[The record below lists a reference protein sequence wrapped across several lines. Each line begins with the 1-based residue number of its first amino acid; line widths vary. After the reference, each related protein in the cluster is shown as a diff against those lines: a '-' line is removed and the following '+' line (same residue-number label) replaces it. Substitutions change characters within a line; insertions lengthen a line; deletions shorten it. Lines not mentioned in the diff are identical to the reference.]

1 MTKIDKNKCL
11 GCGACVSA
19 CSEGFEIINQKA
31 EIKNSEAKCIKEAIS
46 ICPVNA
52 IK

>member
-1 MTKIDKNKCL
+1 MTNIDKELCI
-11 GCGACVSA
+11 GCGACVST
-19 CSEGFEIINQKA
+19 CPEGFEMNDGKA
-31 EIKNSEAKCIKEAIS
+31 KIKNPKAKCLKDAIS

>member
-1 MTKIDKNKCL
+1 MTKIDKELCI
-11 GCGACVSA
+11 GCGACVST
-19 CSEGFEIINQKA
+19 CPEGFEMSDGKA
-31 EIKNSEAKCIKEAIS
+31 KIKNPKAKCLKEAIS

>member
-1 MTKIDKNKCL
+1 MTNIDKEKCI
-11 GCGACVSA
+11 GCGACVST
-19 CSEGFEIINQKA
+19 CPEGIKMINGKA
-31 EIKNSEAKCIKEAIS
+31 IIKNPKAKCLKEAIS

>member
-1 MTKIDKNKCL
+1 MTNIDKEKCI
-11 GCGACVSA
+11 GCGACVST
-19 CSEGFEIINQKA
+19 CPDGFEMNDGKAKIKNQKA
-31 EIKNSEAKCIKEAIS
+31 KCLKDAIS

>member
-1 MTKIDKNKCL
+1 MTKIDKELCI

-19 CSEGFEIINQKA
+19 CPESFEIINEKA
-31 EIKNSEAKCIKEAIS
+31 DIKNPKAKCIKEAVS
-46 ICPVNA
+46 ICPVSA